1 MAENQYYGTG
11 RRKSSAARVFIKPGN
26 GKIVINQR
34 SLEQYFGRETARMV
48 VRQPL
53 ELVDMVEKL
62 DLYITV
68 KGGGISG
75 QAGAIRHGITRALME
90 YDESLRSELRKAGFV
105 TRDARQVER
114 KKVGLRKARR
124 RPQFSKRSLVSASA
138 ELNLRKNPLRRVF
151 LCILAAKIHGNVLI
165 ATSFSP
171 FPASTHHKGRKI
183 W

>member
-11 RRKSSAARVFIKPGN
+11 RRKSSAARVFIKPGSGN
-26 GKIVINQR
+26 IVINKR
-34 SLEQYFGRETARMV
+34 SLEEYFGRPTSCMV
-48 VRQPL
+48 VKQPL

-90 YDESLRSELRKAGFV
+90 YDESLRPAGYV
-105 TRDARQVER
+105 TRDARRVER

-124 RPQFSKRSLVSASA
+124 RPQFSKR
-138 ELNLRKNPLRRVF
+138 
-151 LCILAAKIHGNVLI
+151 
-165 ATSFSP
+165 
-171 FPASTHHKGRKI
+171 
-183 W
+183 